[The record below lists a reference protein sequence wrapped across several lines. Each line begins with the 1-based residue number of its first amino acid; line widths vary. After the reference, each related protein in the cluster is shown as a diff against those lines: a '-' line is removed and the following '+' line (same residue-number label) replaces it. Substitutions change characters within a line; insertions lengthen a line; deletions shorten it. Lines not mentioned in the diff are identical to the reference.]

1 MKNLRA
7 GIILCSTLLL
17 LSGFFIRNTAERP
30 APAKTPA
37 ATPAHSEAPGTVAL
51 PANAPALPLPA
62 STTASSAIESKT
74 AAAPEAAAV
83 APQDEDLSPYPGSR
97 VDPKVILALHG
108 TAPLDARHP
117 HMAAAIAVQERY
129 TKELMANPAVVGTSV
144 GLNDDGQ
151 VAVLVL
157 TKTDSTGLPANLD
170 QIPVVVWKTGEVFA
184 RNRPDQ
190 DGATTL
196 DRAREQAKSS
206 GARPGSVPLQQTRFV
221 HPVPIGVSTSLPTTY
236 TAPYITAG
244 TLGCRVKDG
253 SFVYALSNNHV
264 FSNESLAPKGAIVL
278 QPGTLDK
285 GVNGDVYGSLDR
297 WSTIVFSSSASN
309 VVDAAVAISDIYS
322 LGNSTPAGGY
332 GTPSSGV
339 VAPAVT
345 TGVTKY
351 GRTTGQTSASISG
364 INSTILVGYDGGNA
378 QFIRQVMISSRTF
391 SDAGDSGSLIV
402 TSANQNP
409 VGLLFAGSRTAT
421 FANPIQDVLNTFG
434 VTIDGK

>member
-17 LSGFFIRNTAERP
+17 LSGFFIRKTAELP
-30 APAKTPA
+30 VPAKAPA
-37 ATPAHSEAPGTVAL
+37 ATPAISDASAVVAL
-51 PANAPALPLPA
+51 PADAPALALPA
-62 STTASSAIESKT
+62 SATTSSAVVSHK
-74 AAAPEAAAV
+74 AGASEAAAL

-108 TAPLDARHP
+108 TAPLNAQHP

-196 DRAREQAKSS
+196 DRAREQGKSS
-206 GARPGSVPLQQTRFV
+206 GARPASVPLQQTRFD
-221 HPVPIGVSTSLPTTY
+221 HPVPIGVSTSLPSTY

-244 TLGCRVKDG
+244 TLGCRVTDG

-264 FSNESLAPKGAIVL
+264 FANESLAPKGAILL

-285 GVNGDVYGSLDR
+285 GVNGDFYGNLDR
-297 WSTIVFSSSASN
+297 WSTIVFSSTANN
-309 VVDAAVAISDIYS
+309 VVDAAVAVSDTGS

-332 GTPSSGV
+332 GTPSSSV
-339 VAPAVT
+339 VAPAAT
-345 TGVTKY
+345 MAVTKY

-364 INSTILVGYDGGNA
+364 INSTILVSYDRGNA
-378 QFIRQVMISSRTF
+378 QFIHQVMISSRTF
-391 SDAGDSGSLIV
+391 SDGGDSGSLIV
-402 TSANQNP
+402 TSVNQNP
-409 VGLLFAGSRTAT
+409 VGLLFAGGRTAT

>member
-30 APAKTPA
+30 APAKARA
-37 ATPAHSEAPGTVAL
+37 ATPALSAAPGAVAL
-51 PANAPALPLPA
+51 PADAPALPLPA
-62 STTASSAIESKT
+62 TTTVSSAVESKT

-108 TAPLDARHP
+108 TAPLNAQHP

-190 DGATTL
+190 DSATTL
-196 DRAREQAKSS
+196 DRAKPEAKAA
-206 GARPGSVPLQQTRFV
+206 GGKPGSKPLQQTKFD

-236 TAPYITAG
+236 TSPYITAG
-244 TLGCRVKDG
+244 TLGCRVKIG
-253 SFVYALSNNHV
+253 STLYALSNNHV
-264 FSNESLAPKGAIVL
+264 FANESSAPAGANIL
-278 QPGTLDK
+278 QPGTLDSSV
-285 GVNGDVYGSLDR
+285 GAAYGTLSS
-297 WSTIVFSSSASN
+297 WSVIDFSATAKN
-309 VVDAAVAISDIYS
+309 VVDAAIALAMPGA
-322 LGNSTPAGGY
+322 LGNATPPGGY
-332 GTPSSGV
+332 GTPSSTV
-339 VAPAVT
+339 VAPIVT
-345 TGVTKY
+345 RGVTKY
-351 GRTTGQTSASISG
+351 GRTTGQTSATIGG
-364 INSTILVGYDGGNA
+364 INTTVTVTYDRGNA
-378 QFIRQVMISSRTF
+378 TFVGQLLVPSRTF
-391 SDAGDSGSLIV
+391 SAAGDSGSLIV
-402 TSANQNP
+402 TTDTQNP
-409 VGLLFAGSRTAT
+409 VGLLFAGSNTT
-421 FANPIQDVLNTFG
+421 TIANPIQDVLDIFG
-434 VTIDGK
+434 AKIDGK